1 MTEEN
6 ISNEQKT
13 QEAAARASLMTN
25 IIEMPTE
32 AKLQPLAP
40 VQMTTIVTGID
51 PFKPKNLTEAM
62 ALADMMAKSTIVPKD
77 YIDKPGNCFIAMQ
90 WGFELGLPVLQ
101 AMQNIAIINGR
112 PTLWGDAVL
121 AIVRSA
127 VDTAGN
133 RVLEGISETLDEGT
147 MTATCSV
154 KRRGSSKPCVRTF
167 SLAEATKAGLIA
179 KGGTWAAYPK
189 RMLQMRARSWALRD
203 EFTDV
208 LRGMPIAEEVLDYVE
223 REKDV
228 TPAPVPTAAPADTKA
243 SRLKEKLK
251 TADATAGPG
260 LADVLAKFDKAKTK
274 DDLVEGIDLARGL
287 TREEDRTLA
296 NTAYHKAK
304 ERIAGPTTTTAEV
317 ESSGQATA
325 TAP

>member
-1 MTEEN
+1 
-6 ISNEQKT
+6 
-13 QEAAARASLMTN
+13 
-25 IIEMPTE
+25 
-32 AKLQPLAP
+32 
-40 VQMTTIVTGID
+40 
-51 PFKPKNLTEAM
+51 
-62 ALADMMAKSTIVPKD
+62 
-77 YIDKPGNCFIAMQ
+77 
-90 WGFELGLPVLQ
+90 
-101 AMQNIAIINGR
+101 
-112 PTLWGDAVL
+112 
-121 AIVRSA
+121 
-127 VDTAGN
+127 
-133 RVLEGISETLDEGT
+133 VLEGISETLDEGT

-223 REKDV
+223 RERDV

-251 TADATAGPG
+251 TADAPAGPG
-260 LADVLAKFDKAKTK
+260 LADVLAKFDKIQNGSTK
-274 DDLVEGIDLARGL
+274 EELLLAVDFSRGL
-287 TREEDRTLA
+287 TREEDRALA

-304 ERIAGPTTTTAEV
+304 ERIAGTTTTTAEV

-325 TAP
+325 SAQ